1 LTSAGSDLYQP
12 GVVVWHS
19 SPGSILVG
27 MAVRR
32 TDSAEEARVG
42 IPDSSDSR
50 EDSEARESDKDASSE
65 GELPKSVGELP
76 KSVVAAA

>member
-1 LTSAGSDLYQP
+1 
-12 GVVVWHS
+12 
-19 SPGSILVG
+19 
-27 MAVRR
+27 MAVRS

-50 EDSEARESDKDASSE
+50 DESEARESDIEASSE
-65 GELPKSVGELP
+65 GELPESVGELP